1 MPQIPAEQIEQAR
14 SVDLLT
20 YLQTHEP
27 NSIRKSGAG
36 EYCLVEHD
44 SLKIS
49 NGRWNW
55 FSRGFG
61 GYSALDF
68 LVKVR
73 GLDFP
78 DAVLH
83 LTDGRSYIPQ
93 KPPPKAVKAKPPKT
107 FTLPPAN
114 VNNDKV
120 IAYLRGRGIDS
131 DIIKR
136 CIDGGLLYEAAKSHN
151 CVFVGFD
158 GNKAKF
164 ACERGTADSY
174 KKDIYG
180 SDKRF
185 SFVLQPNN
193 PNSRNLAVTEAPIDV
208 LSHATI
214 HKLNGDKWDGY
225 RLSLGGVSSLALIS
239 FLEQHPEI
247 TSVQL
252 CLDNDTAGRN
262 ATDRIIKEMLSDQ
275 RFSHLKISVI
285 ISVANGQQ
293 SSFRPGPLNVPCSS
307 DTEQGKPRSLYRL
320 NR

>member
-1 MPQIPAEQIEQAR
+1 MPQIPPEQIEQAR

-27 NSIRKSGAG
+27 HSIRKSGAG

-49 NGRWNW
+49 NGRFNW

-83 LTDGRSYIPQ
+83 LTDGRSYTPQ
-93 KPPPKAVKAKPPKT
+93 KPPPKAGQAKTPKS
-107 FTLPPAN
+107 FRLPPAN
-114 VNNDKV
+114 VNNDKAS
-120 IAYLRGRGIDS
+120 AYLRGRGIDS
-131 DIIKR
+131 SIIRR
-136 CIDGGLLYEAAKSHN
+136 CIEGGLLYEAAKSHN

-158 GNKAKF
+158 GDNAKF
-164 ACERGTADSY
+164 ACERGTVDGY

-185 SFVLQPNN
+185 SFVLPPKN
-193 PNSRNLAVTEAPIDV
+193 PNSHNLAVMEATVDV

-239 FLEQHPEI
+239 FLKQHPEI

-262 ATDRIIKEMLSDQ
+262 ATDRIIKEILSDK

-285 ISVANGQQ
+285 PPPNGNKDYNDTLQTIIKLNKENNVENRHSKAV
-293 SSFRPGPLNVPCSS
+293 SSI
-307 DTEQGKPRSLYRL
+307 
-320 NR
+320 

>member
-1 MPQIPAEQIEQAR
+1 MPQIPPEQIEQAR

-27 NSIRKSGAG
+27 YSIRKSGTN

-68 LVKVR
+68 LIKVR
-73 GLDFP
+73 GLAFP
-78 DAVLH
+78 DAVYH
-83 LTDGRSYIPQ
+83 LTDGRSYTPTVQ
-93 KPPPKAVKAKPPKT
+93 PPPKIASTKPPKL
-107 FTLPPAN
+107 FTLPIAN
-114 VNNDKV
+114 INNDRV
-120 IAYLRGRGIDS
+120 IAYLRGRGIDGG
-131 DIIKR
+131 IINR
-136 CIDGGLLYEAAKSHN
+136 CIEDGLLYEAAKSHN

-164 ACERGTADSY
+164 TCERGTSDDY

-185 SFVLQPNN
+185 SFVLPPKN
-193 PNSRNLAVTEAPIDV
+193 PYSENLTVTESPVDV

-239 FLEQHPEI
+239 FLKQHPEI
-247 TSVQL
+247 KNVQL
-252 CLDNDTAGRN
+252 CLDNDKAGKN
-262 ATDRIIKEMLSDQ
+262 ATNRIIQELLRDKE
-275 RFSHLKISVI
+275 FSHLKISVMPPPI
-285 ISVANGQQ
+285 GKDYNDTLKAILQLNKEINTPNRQ
-293 SSFRPGPLNVPCSS
+293 SKAVFAI
-307 DTEQGKPRSLYRL
+307 
-320 NR
+320 